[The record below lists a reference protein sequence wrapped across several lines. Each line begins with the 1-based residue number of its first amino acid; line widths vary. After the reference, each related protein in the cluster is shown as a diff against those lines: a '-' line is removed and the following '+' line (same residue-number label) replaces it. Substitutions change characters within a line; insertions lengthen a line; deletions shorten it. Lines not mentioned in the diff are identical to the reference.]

1 MTFERELTLEDLLV
15 DPVIG
20 LVMSR
25 DGCTAEDIRHLMRI
39 AGDRVDGTRNHASK
53 PMPRDFGVNAGTR
66 LPLSAAG
73 PQLKASSCGLVRNV
87 ARPVQHQMEP
97 AGRLG
102 DGCS

>member
-25 DGCTAEDIRHLMRI
+25 DGYTAEDIRHLMRI
-39 AGDRVDGTRNHASK
+39 AGDRVSSTRNHASK
-53 PMPRDFGVNAGTR
+53 PMPRDFSVNAGTR

-73 PQLKASSCGLVRNV
+73 PQLKASYGLVRNV
-87 ARPVQHQMEP
+87 ARAVQHQMEP
-97 AGRLG
+97 ADRLA